1 MNVNLGR
8 YHLLTNCNDE
18 LKIYIND
25 DVINGTKITGGN
37 DQILFYVMCKKPGQK
52 LPHYLQQH
60 LPRSCGR
67 SGLMNAFFMSQF
79 SYCHLVWM
87 CHKRIKNTVINRL
100 QKRC

>member
-25 DVINGTKITGGN
+25 DVISSTKIIGGN
-37 DQILFYVMCKKPGQK
+37 DQILFHVMCKKAGQK

-60 LPRSCGR
+60 LP
-67 SGLMNAFFMSQF
+67 
-79 SYCHLVWM
+79 
-87 CHKRIKNTVINRL
+87 
-100 QKRC
+100 

>member
-37 DQILFYVMCKKPGQK
+37 DQILFQVMCKKAGQK
-52 LPHYLQQH
+52 LPHYLQ
-60 LPRSCGR
+60 
-67 SGLMNAFFMSQF
+67 
-79 SYCHLVWM
+79 
-87 CHKRIKNTVINRL
+87 
-100 QKRC
+100 